1 MIFRPARVVRKAA
14 NPMRG
19 AAPPSKQYQ
28 RGNSHD
34 LKGLSSKTSR
44 EPGQAHLVLPSIGS
58 KCVSCR
64 TMEPLAVWS
73 DFLSLQDPRVEQT
86 RRDRLMDIVIIS
98 VLAAVSEA
106 DGWSDI
112 IQICRGSTRLVQDLS
127 RITGRD
133 SL

>member
-1 MIFRPARVVRKAA
+1 
-14 NPMRG
+14 
-19 AAPPSKQYQ
+19 
-28 RGNSHD
+28 
-34 LKGLSSKTSR
+34 
-44 EPGQAHLVLPSIGS
+44 
-58 KCVSCR
+58 
-64 TMEPLAVWS
+64 MEPLAVWS